1 MNTLNTPLAD
11 PAPTG
16 TPLALSLI
24 SSLSLNDTLNACSG
38 CTFLIP
44 IDTAFQGAQSF
55 LDSLDGEAKIALLK
69 NHVCFLR
76 LRKGSDLTNR

>member
-16 TPLALSLI
+16 TPLAASLI
-24 SSLSLNDTLNACSG
+24 SSLSLNDTLNDCRG

-44 IDTAFQGAQSF
+44 IDTAFTGMQSF
-55 LDSLDGEAKIALLK
+55 LDSLDNDAKIALLK
-69 NHVCFLR
+69 NHVGFLFEAKR
-76 LRKGSDLTNR
+76 ELINR